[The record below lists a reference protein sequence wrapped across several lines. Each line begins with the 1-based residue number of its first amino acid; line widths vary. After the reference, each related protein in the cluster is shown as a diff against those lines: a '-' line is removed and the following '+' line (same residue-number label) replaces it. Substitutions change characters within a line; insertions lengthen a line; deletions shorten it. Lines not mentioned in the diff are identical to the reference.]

1 MIPLFSCLS
10 WFFGD
15 QLRILGFVAY
25 ACNRQSKLKTPR
37 FSTSNTDW
45 FSIVLYGHR
54 ASQLRSSWTFVTV
67 RISASALALFYLF
80 LFSSI
85 IAMNTMWK
93 LLWKFLVWI
102 ENCSTFSYVEKKI
115 MKSYFFRNRV
125 RSDARK
131 SSLCNRG
138 HFGKILLHPPSIIV
152 LQQIKSAD
160 IIRFIDTETKRWF
173 FFRSQHRHKIV

>member
-1 MIPLFSCLS
+1 MIPLFSYLS

-15 QLRILGFVAY
+15 QLRILGFVAC

-37 FSTSNTDW
+37 FSTINTDW

-85 IAMNTMWK
+85 ISMNTMWK

-102 ENCSTFSYVEKKI
+102 ENCSTLYLPWKKNHEKL
-115 MKSYFFRNRV
+115 FFPQPCPLGCSKV
-125 RSDARK
+125 L
-131 SSLCNRG
+131 LCNRG

-152 LQQIKSAD
+152 LQEIKSAD
-160 IIRFIDTETKRWF
+160 IIRFIDAETKRWF
-173 FFRSQHRHKIV
+173 FFRSQYRHKIV